1 MLGSISTKRLHHL
14 IWGELNHHWT
24 FSVVTCS
31 RVCLLSTNTVSKV
44 FIDKECLKCFQGLIN
59 GKETA
64 IKRLSM
70 KSKQGLEE
78 FKNEV
83 ILIAKLQHNNLV
95 RLLGC
100 CSEGDEQLLVYEY
113 MANTSLDAFLFGL
126 LSLSLSHFALLII
139 GQFMAKFS
147 YTWESIALILQ
158 YCRSKKM

>member
-126 LSLSLSHFALLII
+126 LSLSLSLSLSFCTINYRPIHGKIFLCVRINRLNIT
-139 GQFMAKFS
+139 M
-147 YTWESIALILQ
+147 
-158 YCRSKKM
+158 